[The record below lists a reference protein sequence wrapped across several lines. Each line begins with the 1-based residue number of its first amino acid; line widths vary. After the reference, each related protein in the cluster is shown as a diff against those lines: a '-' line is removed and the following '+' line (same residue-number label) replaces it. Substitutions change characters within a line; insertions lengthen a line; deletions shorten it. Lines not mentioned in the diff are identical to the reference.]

1 MLMIVLLLSSSNH
14 LLGQTNIDY
23 PSTGKWT
30 QTDTTHVA
38 VPINLIKQANA
49 KMIERLYLI
58 EINNQQ
64 DSIIIMKNNYIN
76 EQHKVIIDFQK
87 RIETTNQL
95 NKDIKKDLDR
105 QKRNNK
111 IIGGVVGSAVIGLII
126 GIIIK

>member
-23 PSTGKWT
+23 PSTGEWT
-30 QTDTTHVA
+30 QTDTTSIA
-38 VPINLIKQANA
+38 VPINLIKQANV
-49 KMIERLYLI
+49 KMIERFYLI
-58 EINNQQ
+58 EINKQQ
-64 DSIIIMKNNYIN
+64 DSIIIMKDDYIN

-95 NKDIKKDLDR
+95 NEDIKKDLDR

-111 IIGGVVGSAVIGLII
+111 IIGGVVGSAVIGLLI
-126 GIIIK
+126 GLIAK

>member
-23 PSTGKWT
+23 PSTGEWT
-30 QTDTTHVA
+30 QTDTTNVA

-64 DSIIIMKNNYIN
+64 DSIIIMKDNYIN

-111 IIGGVVGSAVIGLII
+111 IIGGVVGSAVIGLIV